1 MNGPFPA
8 VARLER
14 EFGQRHRLF
23 RDVVKR
29 AHAQFGDPW
38 AAELDDVVTR
48 LFDDEHVLG
57 LAVDGYSAFALDA
70 MRLQNRFDR
79 ERSYPQKTFA
89 EAAADVYLNETYMN
103 RQYLP
108 GLLLSHYLWGHH
120 YRQLRYFRDAFV
132 APMALAPARFA
143 EIGVGTGVYSRTVL
157 AQIPSVHGA
166 GFDISPSS
174 KAFAEAHLARFG
186 VLDRYGI
193 EIRDA
198 LADPPR
204 DPLQWLVCVEV
215 LEHLDDPLRFLR
227 GLRGL
232 LAPAGKAF
240 VTAALNAANADHI
253 YLYRDAAEVATQL
266 RGAGF
271 AIEQYFVGNA
281 YPPAFADQPV
291 PAVAAFV
298 VTAQEP
304 R

>member
-1 MNGPFPA
+1 MNGSFPA

-14 EFGQRHRLF
+14 AFGLRHRLF

-38 AAELDDVVTR
+38 AIELEDVVTR
-48 LFDDEHVLG
+48 LFDDDRALA
-57 LAVDGYSAFALDA
+57 LAVEGYSAFALDA
-70 MRLQNRFDR
+70 LRRQNRFDR
-79 ERSYPQKTFA
+79 ERKYPEKSFA
-89 EAAADVYLNETYMN
+89 EAAADVYLNESYMTG
-103 RQYLP
+103 QYLP

-120 YRQLRYFRDAFV
+120 YRQLRFFRDAFV
-132 APMALAPARFA
+132 AAMALAPARFA

-157 AQIPSVHGA
+157 AQVPAVDGA

-186 VLDRYGI
+186 VGDRFAI
-193 EIRDA
+193 EIRDV
-198 LADPPR
+198 LADPPA
-204 DPLQWLVCVEV
+204 DKLHWLLCVEV
-215 LEHLDDPLRFLR
+215 LEHLEDPLKFLR
-227 GLRGL
+227 GVRGL

-240 VTAALNAANADHI
+240 VTAAINAANADHI
-253 YLYRDAAEVATQL
+253 YLYRDAEEVASQL
-266 RGAGF
+266 RAAGF

-281 YPPAFADQPV
+281 YPPVTPDQPI

-298 VTAQEP
+298 VTLQEP